1 MTRTPTLDRRAFLT
15 VTAAAGGGLLVG
27 NYLGPLQVSPAA
39 ADGSFEP
46 NIWVRI
52 DADDTVRVMLTQLEM
67 GQGVMTAMPM
77 LVGEE
82 LDVDWSTITTEWV
95 GADSRYGA
103 GFGGQ
108 QLTAGSNSI
117 RAYWRPL
124 REAGAAARQVLVV
137 AAAAEWGV
145 PAVDC
150 ATGKGR
156 VRHEPTGRSLPYGAL
171 VDRAAQL
178 PVPAEVR
185 LKEPGSFTLLGR
197 DVARL
202 DIPEKVDGRAG
213 FGIDV
218 QRPDMLVARVLRC
231 PVFGG
236 KVASYDAS
244 RATAVTGVRDVV
256 SVSAGLAVVADN
268 YWAAS
273 RGLQALADDVTWD
286 EGPLADLTTAEIRRR
301 FREKAEQPGAPARN
315 DGDADAALAGAATTF
330 ERVFEVPYL
339 AHATMEPMNCT
350 AHVQADRCDVWAP
363 TQGQTVT
370 QRAAAAASGLSPEQ
384 VFVHPTYMGG
394 GFGRRGEA
402 DFVTDAVETAK
413 AVGRPVKV
421 VWSRE
426 DDMQHDYY
434 RPYTYVRM
442 WAALDADGTP
452 VAWKQRLVQ
461 PSLLE
466 RNRPGALAGTRGID
480 FISVD
485 GAANLPY
492 DIPNVRVEY
501 TEFDPGIP
509 FGFWRS
515 VGASVN
521 GYVVEA
527 FFDEVAAA
535 GGHDPY
541 ELRRRLLRNHP
552 RHKAVL
558 ELAAEKH
565 GWSTPTPEGRARGIA
580 ILECFGTIVAI
591 AAEVSVSA
599 SASASAS
606 SSSEATADA
615 AVEVHRMTCAVD
627 AGWTVHPD
635 TIRGQMEG
643 GMLYGLTAALKSEI
657 TIRDGRVAQSNFHDY
672 PMVRMNEAPEIAV
685 HIVPSTENPGG
696 VGEPSTAVLPGA
708 LVNAV
713 AAATGKRIYRMP
725 IRPDMLRA

>member
-1 MTRTPTLDRRAFLT
+1 MTKTPTIDRRAFLKVS
-15 VTAAAGGGLLVG
+15 VTAGGGLAVG
-27 NYLGPLQVSPAA
+27 TYLGSLPASLA
-39 ADGSFEP
+39 AELAGSFEP

-52 DADDTVRVMLTQLEM
+52 DADDSVRVMLTQLEM
-67 GQGVMTAMPM
+67 GQGVMTSMPM
-77 LVGEE
+77 LVAEE
-82 LDVDWSTITTEWV
+82 LDVAWNTITTEWV
-95 GADSRYGA
+95 GADGRYGA

-108 QLTAGSNSI
+108 QLTAGSNSV

-124 REAGAAARQVLVV
+124 REAGAAARHMLVM
-137 AAAAEWGV
+137 AAAQEWGLS
-145 PAVDC
+145 AEECTTD
-150 ATGKGR
+150 KGR
-156 VRHEPTGRSLPYGAL
+156 VIHEQTGRQLRYGAL
-171 VDRAAQL
+171 VDRASRL
-178 PVPAEVR
+178 PVPTDVQ
-185 LKEPGSFTLLGR
+185 LKEPSAFTLLGT
-197 DVARL
+197 DVPRL
-202 DIPEKVDGRAG
+202 DIPEKVDGRAV

-236 KVASYDAS
+236 TVADYDADQ
-244 RATAVTGVRDVV
+244 ATAIKGVHAVV
-256 SVSAGLAVVADN
+256 PVSAGLAVVADT

-273 RGLQALADDVTWD
+273 RGLTALSDGVTWD
-286 EGPLADLTTAEIRRR
+286 DGPLAGLTTAEISRR
-301 FREKAEQPGAPARN
+301 FKEKAESPGAPARD
-315 DGDADAALAGAATTF
+315 DGDVDAALGSAATTF

-363 TQGQTVT
+363 TQGQTPT
-370 QRAAAAASGLSPEQ
+370 HQAAVAASGLAPDQ
-384 VFVHPTYMGG
+384 VFVYPTFMGG

-402 DFVTDAVETAK
+402 DFVTDAVEASK

-421 VWSRE
+421 IWSRE

-452 VAWKQRLVQ
+452 IAWKQRLVQ
-461 PSLLE
+461 PSLLA
-466 RNRPGALAGTRGID
+466 RNNPGGLARTGGID

-527 FFDEVAAA
+527 FIDEVATA

-541 ELRRRLLRNHP
+541 ELRRQLLRNQP

-558 ELAAEKH
+558 ELAAVKH
-565 GWSTPTPEGRARGIA
+565 GWSTPPPEGRARGIA
-580 ILECFGTIVAI
+580 VLECFGTIVGVV
-591 AAEVSVSA
+591 AEVSVPSSA
-599 SASASAS
+599 PPGG
-606 SSSEATADA
+606 
-615 AVEVHRMTCAVD
+615 AVRVHRLTCAVD
-627 AGWTVHPD
+627 AGWVIHPD
-635 TIRGQMEG
+635 TIKGQMEG
-643 GMLYGLTAALKSEI
+643 GLLYGLTAALKSEI
-657 TIRDGRVAQSNFHDY
+657 TIDRGRVAQANFDNYQMLRH
-672 PMVRMNEAPEIAV
+672 NESPEIEV

-696 VGEPSTAVLPGA
+696 VGEPSTAVLAGA

-725 IRPDMLRA
+725 IRPEMVRA

>member
-27 NYLGPLQVSPAA
+27 NYLGPLQTSLSA

-77 LVGEE
+77 LVAEE
-82 LDVDWSTITTEWV
+82 LDVDWERIATEWV

-108 QLTAGSNSI
+108 QITAGSNSI
-117 RAYWRPL
+117 RTYWRPL
-124 REAGAAARQVLVV
+124 REAGAAARQVLVA

-145 PAVDC
+145 AAEECSTD
-150 ATGKGR
+150 KGR
-156 VRHEPTGRSLPYGAL
+156 VQHEPTGRHLRYGAL
-171 VDRAAQL
+171 VDRASRL
-178 PVPAEVR
+178 PVPAEVT
-185 LKEPGSFTLLGR
+185 LKEPDAFQLLGR
-197 DVARL
+197 DAVGRL

-236 KVASYDAS
+236 KVAKYDAT

-256 SVSAGLAVVADN
+256 PVSAGLAVVADN

-286 EGPLADLTTAEIRRR
+286 EGPLADLTTAEIGRR

-350 AHVQADRCDVWAP
+350 AHVQAERCDVWLP
-363 TQGQTVT
+363 TQGQTAT
-370 QRAAAAASGLSPEQ
+370 HGAAVAASGLAPEQ

-394 GFGRRGEA
+394 GFGRRGEV
-402 DFVTDAVETAK
+402 DFVTDAVEASK

-442 WAALDADGTP
+442 WAALDADGMP

-492 DIPNVRVEY
+492 DIPNIRVEY
-501 TEFDPGIP
+501 TELDPGIP

-565 GWSTPTPEGRARGIA
+565 GWSTPVPEGRARGIS

-591 AAEVSVSA
+591 AAEVSVSSPA
-599 SASASAS
+599 D
-606 SSSEATADA
+606 ADA

-643 GMLYGLTAALKSEI
+643 GMIYGLTAALKSEI
-657 TIRDGRVAQSNFHDY
+657 TIQKGRVAQSNFHDY

-708 LVNAV
+708 LANAV

>member
-1 MTRTPTLDRRAFLT
+1 MMAKTPTLDRRSFLT

-27 NYLGPLQVSPAA
+27 TYLGPLQASLEA

-77 LVGEE
+77 LVAEE
-82 LDVDWSTITTEWV
+82 LDVDWNTITTEWV

-124 REAGAAARQVLVV
+124 REAGAAARQVLV
-137 AAAAEWGV
+137 AAAAGEWGV
-145 PAVDC
+145 AAEDC
-150 ATGKGR
+150 STDKGR
-156 VRHEPTGRSLPYGAL
+156 VRHEPTGRQLRYGAL
-171 VDRAAQL
+171 VDRASQL
-178 PVPAEVR
+178 PVPTEVT
-185 LKEPGSFTLLGR
+185 LKEPGSFTLLGQ

-244 RATAVTGVRDVV
+244 RANAIAGVHDVV
-256 SVSAGLAVVADN
+256 PVSAGLAVVADN

-286 EGPLADLTTAEIRRR
+286 EGPLAGLTTDEISRR

-315 DGDADAALAGAATTF
+315 DGDADAALGNAATTF

-363 TQGQTVT
+363 TQGQTPT
-370 QRAAAAASGLSPEQ
+370 QQAAVAASGLAPDQ
-384 VFVHPTYMGG
+384 VFVHPTFMGG

-402 DFVTDAVETAK
+402 DFVMDAVETSK

-466 RNRPGALAGTRGID
+466 RTRPGALAGTRGID

-565 GWSTPTPEGRARGIA
+565 GWSKATPSGRARGIA

-591 AAEVSVSA
+591 VAEVSVSSPA
-599 SASASAS
+599 DS
-606 SSSEATADA
+606 DA
-615 AVEVHRMTCAVD
+615 AVHVHRMTCAVD

-657 TIRDGRVAQSNFHDY
+657 TIHNGRVAQSNFHDY
-672 PMVRMNEAPEIAV
+672 PMVRINEAPEIAV
-685 HIVPSTENPGG
+685 HIVPSTEDPGG
-696 VGEPSTAVLPGA
+696 VGEPSTAVLAGA

-713 AAATGKRIYRMP
+713 AAATGKRIHRMP

>member
-1 MTRTPTLDRRAFLT
+1 MDRTPTVDRRTFLS

-27 NYLGPLQVSPAA
+27 NYLGPLRATLEA

-77 LVGEE
+77 LVAEE
-82 LDVDWSTITTEWV
+82 LDVDWNTITTEWV

-145 PAVDC
+145 PAGDC
-150 ATGKGR
+150 STDKGR
-156 VRHEPTGRSLPYGAL
+156 VRHEPTGRYLRYGAL
-171 VDRAAQL
+171 VDRASGL
-178 PVPAEVR
+178 PVPSEVT

-244 RATAVTGVRDVV
+244 RATAITGVRDVV
-256 SVSAGLAVVADN
+256 PVSAGLAVVADN

-286 EGPLADLTTAEIRRR
+286 EGPLAGLTTAEISRR
-301 FREKAEQPGAPARN
+301 FREKAEQPGAPARS
-315 DGDADAALAGAATTF
+315 DGDVDAALAGAATTF

-363 TQGQTVT
+363 TQGQTPT
-370 QRAAAAASGLSPEQ
+370 HRAAVAASGLAPDQ

-402 DFVTDAVETAK
+402 DFITDAVETSK

-461 PSLLE
+461 PSLLA
-466 RNRPGALAGTRGID
+466 RDRPGALAGTRGID

-565 GWSTPTPEGRARGIA
+565 GWSTPLPEGRARGIA

-591 AAEVSVSA
+591 VAEVS
-599 SASASAS
+599 AS
-606 SSSEATADA
+606 SPTTTDA
-615 AVEVHRMTCAVD
+615 AVRVHRMTCAVD

-657 TIRDGRVAQSNFHDY
+657 TIHNGRVAQSNFHDY
-672 PMVRMNEAPEIAV
+672 PMVRMNEAPEVAV

-696 VGEPSTAVLPGA
+696 VGEPSTAVLAGA

-725 IRPDMLRA
+725 IRPEMLRA

>member
-27 NYLGPLQVSPAA
+27 NYLGPLQASLAA

-77 LVGEE
+77 LVAEE
-82 LDVDWSTITTEWV
+82 LDVDWNRITTEWV

-108 QLTAGSNSI
+108 QITAGSNSI

-124 REAGAAARQVLVV
+124 REAGAAARQVLVA

-145 PAVDC
+145 AAGECSTD
-150 ATGKGR
+150 KGR
-156 VRHEPTGRSLPYGAL
+156 VRHEPTGRSLRYGAL
-171 VDRAAQL
+171 VDRASRL
-178 PVPAEVR
+178 PGPAEVT
-185 LKEPGSFTLLGR
+185 LKEPDAFKLLGR
-197 DVARL
+197 DEVARL

-236 KVASYDAS
+236 KVAKYDAT
-244 RATAVTGVRDVV
+244 RANAVTGVRNVV
-256 SVSAGLAVVADN
+256 PVSAGLAVVADN

-286 EGPLADLTTAEIRRR
+286 EGPLADLTTAEISRR
-301 FREKAEQPGAPARN
+301 FQEKAEQPGAPARD

-350 AHVQADRCDVWAP
+350 AHVQAERCDVWLP
-363 TQGQTVT
+363 TQGQTAT
-370 QRAAAAASGLSPEQ
+370 HGAAVAASGLSPDQ

-394 GFGRRGEA
+394 GFGRRGEV
-402 DFVTDAVETAK
+402 DFVTDAVEASK

-442 WAALDADGTP
+442 WAALDADGMP

-492 DIPNVRVEY
+492 DIPNIRVEY
-501 TEFDPGIP
+501 TELDPGIP

-558 ELAAEKH
+558 EAAAEKH
-565 GWSTPTPEGRARGIA
+565 GWSKPVPEGRARGIS

-599 SASASAS
+599 PADG
-606 SSSEATADA
+606 DA
-615 AVEVHRMTCAVD
+615 AVHVHRMTCAVD

-643 GMLYGLTAALKSEI
+643 GMIYGLTAALKSEI
-657 TIRDGRVAQSNFHDY
+657 TIQKGRVAQSNFHDY

-685 HIVPSTENPGG
+685 HIVPSTDNPGG

-708 LVNAV
+708 LANAV

-725 IRPDMLRA
+725 IRPEMLRA

>member
-1 MTRTPTLDRRAFLT
+1 MAKTPTLDRRAFLT

-27 NYLGPLQVSPAA
+27 TYLGGTLDASLEA

-77 LVGEE
+77 LVAED
-82 LDVDWSTITTEWV
+82 LDVDWHAITTEWV

-124 REAGAAARQVLVV
+124 REAGAAARQVLV
-137 AAAAEWGV
+137 AAAAAQWGV
-145 PAVDC
+145 SAEDC
-150 ATGKGR
+150 STDKGR
-156 VRHEPTGRSLPYGAL
+156 VLHEPTGRSLRYGAL
-171 VDRAAQL
+171 VDRASQL
-178 PVPAEVR
+178 PVPTEVM
-185 LKEPGSFTLLGR
+185 LKEPGSFTLLGHA
-197 DVARL
+197 VARL
-202 DIPEKVDGRAG
+202 DIPEKVDGRAV

-236 KVASYDAS
+236 TVASYDAS
-244 RATAVTGVRDVV
+244 RASAITGVRDVV
-256 SVSAGLAVVADN
+256 PVSAGLAVVADN

-286 EGPLADLTTAEIRRR
+286 EGPLAGLTTAEIRRR
-301 FREKAEQPGAPARN
+301 FKEKAESPGAPARD
-315 DGDADAALAGAATTF
+315 DGDADAALDSAATTL

-350 AHVQADRCDVWAP
+350 AHVQTNRCDVWAP
-363 TQGQTVT
+363 TQGQTPT
-370 QRAAAAASGLSPEQ
+370 HRAAVAASGLSPDQ

-402 DFVTDAVETAK
+402 DFVTDAVETSK

-421 VWSRE
+421 IWSRE

-535 GGHDPY
+535 GGNDPY
-541 ELRRRLLRNHP
+541 ELRRHLLRNHP

-565 GWSTPTPEGRARGIA
+565 GWSTPPPKERARGIA

-591 AAEVSVSA
+591 VAEVSVS
-599 SASASAS
+599 SPTTS
-606 SSSEATADA
+606 DA
-615 AVEVHRMTCAVD
+615 AVHVHRMTCAVD

-657 TIRDGRVAQSNFHDY
+657 TIHNGRVAQSNFDDY
-672 PMVRMNEAPEIAV
+672 QMVRINEAPEIAV
-685 HIVPSTENPGG
+685 HIMPSTEDPGG
-696 VGEPSTAVLPGA
+696 VGEPSTAVLAGA

-725 IRPDMLRA
+725 IRPGMLRA

>member
-1 MTRTPTLDRRAFLT
+1 MDRTPTLDRRAFLT

-27 NYLGPLQVSPAA
+27 NYLGPLRASLAA

-82 LDVDWSTITTEWV
+82 LDVDWNTITTEWV

-124 REAGAAARQVLVV
+124 REAGAAAREVLVA

-145 PAVDC
+145 PAADC
-150 ATGKGR
+150 ATAKGR
-156 VRHEPTGRSLPYGAL
+156 VRHEATGRSLPYGAL
-171 VDRAAQL
+171 VDRAARL
-178 PVPAEVR
+178 PVPTEVT
-185 LKEPGSFTLLGR
+185 LKETGSFTLLGR

-236 KVASYDAS
+236 RVASYDAS
-244 RATAVTGVRDVV
+244 RATAVTGVRQVV
-256 SVSAGLAVVADN
+256 PVSAGLAVVADN

-315 DGDADAALAGAATTF
+315 DGDADAALAGAVTTF

-370 QRAAAAASGLSPEQ
+370 QRAAAVAAGLSPEQ

-442 WAALDADGTP
+442 WAALDADGMP

-535 GGHDPY
+535 GGNDPY

-565 GWSTPTPEGRARGIA
+565 GWSTPPPAGRARGIA
-580 ILECFGTIVAI
+580 ILECFGTIVAV

-599 SASASAS
+599 SSSSSA
-606 SSSEATADA
+606 SSEATADA
-615 AVEVHRMTCAVD
+615 ALDVHRMTCAVD

-657 TIRDGRVAQSNFHDY
+657 TIHNGRVAQSNFHDY

>member
-1 MTRTPTLDRRAFLT
+1 MSKTPTLDRRAFLT
-15 VTAAAGGGLLVG
+15 ITAAAGGGLLAG
-27 NYLGPLQVSPAA
+27 TYLGSSLHASLGA

-52 DADDTVRVMLTQLEM
+52 DADDTVCVMLTQLEM

-77 LVGEE
+77 LVAEE
-82 LDVDWSTITTEWV
+82 LDVDWNTIATEWV

-124 REAGAAARQVLVV
+124 REAGAAARLVLVA
-137 AAAAEWGV
+137 AAAAEWDV
-145 PAVDC
+145 AAEDC
-150 ATGKGR
+150 STDKGR
-156 VRHEPTGRSLPYGAL
+156 VRHEPTGRSLRYGAL

-178 PVPAEVR
+178 PVPTEVT
-185 LKEPGSFTLLGR
+185 LKEPGSFTLLGQE
-197 DVARL
+197 VARL
-202 DIPEKVDGRAG
+202 DIPEKVDGRAV
-213 FGIDV
+213 FGIDI

-236 KVASYDAS
+236 TVAAYDAS
-244 RATAVTGVRDVV
+244 RAATITGVRDVV
-256 SVSAGLAVVADN
+256 PVSAGLAVVADN

-286 EGPLADLTTAEIRRR
+286 EGPLAGLTTAEISRR
-301 FREKAEQPGAPARN
+301 FQEKAESPGAPARN
-315 DGDADAALAGAATTF
+315 DGDADAALGSAPTTL

-363 TQGQTVT
+363 TQGQTPT
-370 QRAAAAASGLSPEQ
+370 HRAAVAASGLSPDQ

-402 DFVTDAVETAK
+402 DFVTDAVETSK

-421 VWSRE
+421 IWSRE

-461 PSLLE
+461 PSLLA

-541 ELRRRLLRNHP
+541 ELRRHLLRNHP
-552 RHKAVL
+552 RHKAAL

-565 GWSTPTPEGRARGIA
+565 GWSTPPPEERARGIA

-591 AAEVSVSA
+591 VAEVSVS
-599 SASASAS
+599 STTT
-606 SSSEATADA
+606 SEP
-615 AVEVHRMTCAVD
+615 AVHVHRMTCAVD

-657 TIRDGRVAQSNFHDY
+657 TIHNGRVAQSNFHDY
-672 PMVRMNEAPEIAV
+672 PMVRINEAPEIAV
-685 HIVPSTENPGG
+685 HIVPSTEDPGG
-696 VGEPSTAVLPGA
+696 VGEPSTAVLAGA

-725 IRPDMLRA
+725 IRPGMLRA